1 MSKKT
6 LLNETQI
13 RRFMKLADL
22 GATEKFQSLS
32 EMGGMGAAYDRDED
46 MGDMD
51 DMGGPPE
58 DEGADPVG
66 DMGGDMSLPPE
77 AVEAVEQAVEA
88 AVDAMGQELEK
99 FGVSVDASREGDMP
113 EPPGGDDELM
123 EDRTD
128 NLGHGPG
135 KEVKDGNGKP
145 TGRYLKEEEDEE
157 LEEAARVVRGRQ
169 AQKDRE
175 EKEKREREAKGKKGF
190 MQEGDEEE
198 LEELAKA
205 TPGSTHR
212 DRLEK
217 RKEDARKR
225 KEQQSEGL
233 DEIDY
238 IDDEA
243 VVEEVARR
251 VAARLMRESRA
262 QKRERQIEELAEK
275 IANKLN
281 Q

>member
-113 EPPGGDDELM
+113 EPEAY
-123 EDRTD
+123 
-128 NLGHGPG
+128 
-135 KEVKDGNGKP
+135 
-145 TGRYLKEEEDEE
+145 GR
-157 LEEAARVVRGRQ
+157 
-169 AQKDRE
+169 
-175 EKEKREREAKGKKGF
+175 
-190 MQEGDEEE
+190 
-198 LEELAKA
+198 
-205 TPGSTHR
+205 
-212 DRLEK
+212 
-217 RKEDARKR
+217 
-225 KEQQSEGL
+225 
-233 DEIDY
+233 
-238 IDDEA
+238 
-243 VVEEVARR
+243 
-251 VAARLMRESRA
+251 
-262 QKRERQIEELAEK
+262 
-275 IANKLN
+275 
-281 Q
+281 

>member
-32 EMGGMGAAYDRDED
+32 EMGMSVAYDRDED

-51 DMGGPPE
+51 GMDDMGAPPD

-113 EPPGGDDELM
+113 EPEPEPEADMPDAPAGDDELM
-123 EDRTD
+123 EDRTA

-157 LEEAARVVRGRQ
+157 LEEAARVVRGKE
-169 AQKDRE
+169 AQKDRA
-175 EKEKREREAKGKKGF
+175 EKAKARER
-190 MQEGDEEE
+190 
-198 LEELAKA
+198 
-205 TPGSTHR
+205 S
-212 DRLEK
+212 
-217 RKEDARKR
+217 
-225 KEQQSEGL
+225 
-233 DEIDY
+233 
-238 IDDEA
+238 
-243 VVEEVARR
+243 
-251 VAARLMRESRA
+251 
-262 QKRERQIEELAEK
+262 
-275 IANKLN
+275 
-281 Q
+281 